1 MQMGDNN
8 DIPDWIPC
16 PSCGCE
22 AYWDGAVY
30 FCDQCGWS
38 GDVEDIEE
46 LKHLASIGSSTEV
59 LVDNIKR

>member
-38 GDVEDIEE
+38 GDVDVNLTYFCI
-46 LKHLASIGSSTEV
+46 INYQV
-59 LVDNIKR
+59 

>member
-46 LKHLASIGSSTEV
+46 
-59 LVDNIKR
+59 